1 MFLFKGERR
10 RRTVVA
16 SILFVFYTAT
26 YFAQPL
32 LGFENNFIDFLATG
46 GVVLGIGLFLGFLPD
61 LYYFILVGFAFF
73 AQYLGMMWNFYT
85 DIGVYD
91 LIVHFSSGIIFAFF
105 GKYFYE
111 ILKGDDTNYALKIF
125 FSLGFAHLVA
135 VIWEIYEFSVDQLFG
150 MQTQGVGITDT
161 MTDLISATI
170 GNLSVIVYVLLVE
183 RRALRQQNKE
193 KIEA

>member
-1 MFLFKGERR
+1 M
-10 RRTVVA
+10 
-16 SILFVFYTAT
+16 
-26 YFAQPL
+26 
-32 LGFENNFIDFLATG
+32 
-46 GVVLGIGLFLGFLPD
+46 LGIGLFLGFLPD

-111 ILKGDDTNYALKIF
+111 ILQGDDTNYALNIF
-125 FSLGFAHLVA
+125 FSIGFAHLVA

-161 MTDLISATI
+161 MTDLIAATI

-183 RRALRQQNKE
+183 RRALRQQNKG